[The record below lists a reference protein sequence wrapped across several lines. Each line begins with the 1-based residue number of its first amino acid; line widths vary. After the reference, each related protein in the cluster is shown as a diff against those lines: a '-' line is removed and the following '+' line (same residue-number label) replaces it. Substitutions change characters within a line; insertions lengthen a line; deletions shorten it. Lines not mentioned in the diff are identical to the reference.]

1 MNVDK
6 GLAPVMEP
14 TPKPLS
20 VHKCYA
26 KGIA

>member
-1 MNVDK
+1 MNVNK

-20 VHKCYA
+20 GHRCYA

>member
-1 MNVDK
+1 MNVNK
-6 GLAPVMEP
+6 GLAPMMEP

-20 VHKCYA
+20 GHRCYA